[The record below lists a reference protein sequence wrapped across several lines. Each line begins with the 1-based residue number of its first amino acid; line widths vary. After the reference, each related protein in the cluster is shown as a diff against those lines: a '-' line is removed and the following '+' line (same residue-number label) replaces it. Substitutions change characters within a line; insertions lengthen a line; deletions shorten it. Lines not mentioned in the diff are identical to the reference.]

1 MTEKRFDSVYYEDF
15 CRVITDNGKEI
26 NPLQVVDLLNELHEE
41 NMMLKEYNNKL
52 MKQPLLFD
60 VQTIPNTMRIMEANT
75 QLEEENEQLKTTISR
90 LIEQNRKNNDL
101 LVSDIRL
108 LEKALWCPNCTR
120 NIKRLKELK
129 KEFEN
134 D

>member
-1 MTEKRFDSVYYEDF
+1 MTEKRFDVGNLKIQDTAPKGRVYLLDMQGGVNAL
-15 CRVITDNGKEI
+15 CSLING
-26 NPLQVVDLLNELHEE
+26 LNDKS
-41 NMMLKEYNNKL
+41 N
-52 MKQPLLFD
+52 
-60 VQTIPNTMRIMEANT
+60 R
-75 QLEEENEQLKTTISR
+75 LEKENEQLKTTISR

>member
-1 MTEKRFDSVYYEDF
+1 MTENKRFTCFMEDDGYWIRDENNF
-15 CRVITDNGKEI
+15 KIIATGLRLGVAENLIDNL
-26 NPLQVVDLLNELHEE
+26 NDLN
-41 NMMLKEYNNKL
+41 
-52 MKQPLLFD
+52 D
-60 VQTIPNTMRIMEANT
+60 
-75 QLEEENEQLKTTISR
+75 ENEQLKTTISR

>member
-1 MTEKRFDSVYYEDF
+1 MTEKRFKNVGKDILQYGGWWCSANGEHCAD
-15 CRVITDNGKEI
+15 VIATAM
-26 NPLQVVDLLNELHEE
+26 NEL
-41 NMMLKEYNNKL
+41 
-52 MKQPLLFD
+52 
-60 VQTIPNTMRIMEANT
+60 I
-75 QLEEENEQLKTTISR
+75 EENEQLKTTISR